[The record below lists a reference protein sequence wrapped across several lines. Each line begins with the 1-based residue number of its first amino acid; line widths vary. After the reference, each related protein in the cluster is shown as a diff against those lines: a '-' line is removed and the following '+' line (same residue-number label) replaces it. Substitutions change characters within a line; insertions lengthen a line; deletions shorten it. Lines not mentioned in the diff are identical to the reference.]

1 MKAKKFFALSSALLL
16 LGVVETAQTA
26 EGGTKPFYASLKLG
40 SSMPRDM
47 EMTGAVG
54 NHTDMDKGFALSGAV
69 GMQLQQSMRLELELS
84 TRKADISRLRGGAI
98 TAKGDLTTKALLGNL
113 YYDFTPMSGLQP
125 YLGAGL
131 GFGRHE
137 ISLSSTSTALN
148 GDKRDNTLLYHVGLG
163 MSYRLGQNTSA
174 DLGYRYM
181 RSTDIE
187 VSSVTYDF
195 ATHELMAGLRLD
207 F

>member
-1 MKAKKFFALSSALLL
+1 MKKIFALSGALLL
-16 LGVVETAQTA
+16 LGVVETAQTV
-26 EGGTKPFYASLKLG
+26 EGGAKPYYASLKLG

-47 EMTGAVG
+47 EMTGTVG
-54 NHTDMDKGFALSGAV
+54 NHTDMDKGFAISGAV
-69 GMQLQQSMRLELELS
+69 GMQLQQSMRIELELS

-98 TAKGDLTTKALLGNL
+98 TAKGDLSTRALLGNL
-113 YYDFTPMSGLQP
+113 YYDFAPMSGLQP
-125 YLGAGL
+125 YVGAGL

-137 ISLSSTSTALN
+137 VSLSSTSTALN
-148 GDKRDNTLLYHVGLG
+148 GSKTDNTLLYHVGLG
-163 MSYRLGQNTSA
+163 MSYRLGQSTSA

-187 VSSVTYDF
+187 ASSVTYDF